1 VSDIPAREAKVFMQA
16 GRRMPVTL
24 VRGKGTRVWDAEG
37 KSYLD
42 FVAGIASTSLGHAD
56 PGLVEAVTKQ
66 MGTLHHVSNLFY
78 TEPQV
83 QLAELLVKHSAFDRV
98 YFQNS
103 GAEANEA
110 AFKLARKWGQQH
122 RKGAYEIIS
131 ANNSFHG
138 RTLMTVSATGT
149 PRYRDPFGPPIPGFH
164 FVEYDNIEAIK
175 AATTTSTVA
184 VLLEAVQGEGGVNVP
199 APDYLQQVR
208 AWCDAEGLL
217 LILDEVQTG
226 VGRLGTLWAYQQTG
240 IEPDIM
246 TLAKGLA
253 GGVPIGAVLA
263 KEHAA
268 VFEPGDHGSTFGGNP
283 MSTAAGLHVLT
294 RVAEGGV
301 LANVNERG
309 DQLERALLSLEDR
322 YPVVKGVRGKG
333 LLRGLELKQEIAAD
347 VVTAAIE
354 RGLLTNAVRPDVVR
368 LMPPLNVSADEITE
382 AVAIVEQALAA
393 VTANQT
399 K

>member
-1 VSDIPAREAKVFMQA
+1 MQA

-56 PGLVEAVTKQ
+56 PGLVEVVSTQ

-78 TEPQV
+78 SEPQV

-122 RKGAYEIIS
+122 RNGAYEIIS

-149 PRYRDPFGPPIPGFH
+149 PRYRDPFGPPLPGVH
-164 FVEYDNIEAIK
+164 FVDYDDIEAIK

-184 VLLEAVQGEGGVNVP
+184 ILLEAVQGEGGVNVP
-199 APDYLQQVR
+199 APDYLKQVR
-208 AWCDAEGLL
+208 AWCDEQGLL
-217 LILDEVQTG
+217 LIIDEVQTG

-263 KEHAA
+263 REHAA

-283 MSTAAGLHVLT
+283 LSTAAGLHVLT

-354 RGLLTNAVRPDVVR
+354 RGLLANAVRPDVVR
-368 LMPPLNVSADEITE
+368 LMPPLNVTADEIAE

-393 VTANQT
+393 VTS

>member
-1 VSDIPAREAKVFMQA
+1 MSDIPAREAKVFMQA

-24 VRGKGTRVWDAEG
+24 VRGQGTRVWDAEG

-42 FVAGIASTSLGHAD
+42 FVDGIASTSLGHAD
-56 PGLVEAVTKQ
+56 EGLVEVVSRQ
-66 MGTLHHVSNLFY
+66 IRTLHHVSNLFY

-122 RKGAYEIIS
+122 RNGAYEIIS
-131 ANNSFHG
+131 TNNSFHG

-164 FVEYDNIEAIK
+164 FVEYDDVAALK
-175 AATTTSTVA
+175 AATTPSTVA
-184 VLLEAVQGEGGVNVP
+184 ILLEPVQGEGGVNVP
-199 APDYLQQVR
+199 AEDYLRQVR
-208 AWCDAEGLL
+208 AWCDEQSLL
-217 LILDEVQTG
+217 LIFDEVQTG
-226 VGRLGTLWAYQQTG
+226 VGRLGTLWGYQQAG

-283 MSTAAGLHVLT
+283 LSTAAGLYVLT
-294 RVAEGGV
+294 RVAEGDV
-301 LANVNERG
+301 LANVQARG
-309 DQLERALLSLEDR
+309 EQLERALLSLEDR
-322 YPVVKGVRGKG
+322 FPVVKGVRGKG
-333 LLRGLELKQEIAAD
+333 LLRGLELKQEIAPD
-347 VVTAAIE
+347 VVSAALE
-354 RGLLTNAVRPDVVR
+354 RGLLSNAVRPDVVR
-368 LMPPLNVSADEITE
+368 LMPPLTVTADEITE
-382 AVAIVEQALAA
+382 AVAVIEQALAA
-393 VTANQT
+393 VVS

>member
-1 VSDIPAREAKVFMQA
+1 MSDIPAREAKVFMQA

-24 VRGKGTRVWDAEG
+24 VRGQGTRVWDAEG
-37 KSYLD
+37 KAYLD

-56 PGLVEAVTKQ
+56 EGLADAVSRQ
-66 MGTLHHVSNLFY
+66 MRTLHHVSNLFY

-122 RKGAYEIIS
+122 RNGAYEIIS

-149 PRYRDPFGPPIPGFH
+149 PRYRDPFGPSIPGFH
-164 FVEYDNIEAIK
+164 FVDYDNVEAIK

-184 VLLEAVQGEGGVNVP
+184 ILLEAVQGEGGVNVP
-199 APDYLQQVR
+199 APDYLKQVR
-208 AWCDAEGLL
+208 AWCDAQGLL

-263 KEHAA
+263 KEQAA

-322 YPVVKGVRGKG
+322 FPVVKGVRGKG
-333 LLRGLELKQEIAAD
+333 LLRGLELKQEIAPD

-354 RGLLTNAVRPDVVR
+354 RGLLANAVRPDVVR
-368 LMPPLNVSADEITE
+368 LMPPLNVTADEIAE
-382 AVAIVEQALAA
+382 AVAIIEQALAA
-393 VTANQT
+393 VTS

>member
-1 VSDIPAREAKVFMQA
+1 MSDIPAREAKVFMQA

-24 VRGKGTRVWDAEG
+24 VRGAGTRVWDAEG

-42 FVAGIASTSLGHAD
+42 FVDGIASTSLGHAD
-56 PGLVEAVTKQ
+56 PGLVEAVTTQ

-78 TEPQV
+78 TEPQIE
-83 QLAELLVKHSAFDRV
+83 LAEMLVKHSALDRV

-110 AFKLARKWGQQH
+110 AIKLARKWGQLH
-122 RKGAYEIIS
+122 RNGAFEIIS
-131 ANNSFHG
+131 TNNSFHG
-138 RTLMTVSATGT
+138 RTMTTVSATGT
-149 PRYRDPFGPPIPGFH
+149 PRYREPFGPPAPGFV
-164 FVEYDNIEAIK
+164 FVDYDDVAALK
-175 AATTTSTVA
+175 AATNEQTVA
-184 VLLEAVQGEGGVNVP
+184 ILLEPVQGEGGVNVP
-199 APDYLQQVR
+199 ADDYLKQVR
-208 AWCDAEGLL
+208 AWCDEQHLL

-226 VGRLGTLWAYQQTG
+226 VGRLGTLWGYQQAG

-283 MSTAAGLHVLT
+283 LSTAAGKYVLG
-294 RVAEGGV
+294 RVAEGDV
-301 LANVNERG
+301 LANVQARG
-309 DQLERALLSLEDR
+309 EQLERALLSLEDR
-322 YPVVKGVRGKG
+322 YPVVQGVRGRG
-333 LLRGLELKQEIAAD
+333 LLRGLELREDIAPE
-347 VVTAAIE
+347 VVTAALA
-354 RGLLTNAVRPDVVR
+354 RGLLANPVRPNVVR
-368 LMPPLNVSADEITE
+368 LMPPLTVTAEEIDE
-382 AVAIVEQALAA
+382 AVTIIESALASVVA
-393 VTANQT
+393 TG

>member
-1 VSDIPAREAKVFMQA
+1 MSDIPAREARVFMQA

-24 VRGKGTRVWDAEG
+24 VRGQGTRVWDDEG

-42 FVAGIASTSLGHAD
+42 FVDGIASTSLGHAD

-66 MGTLHHVSNLFY
+66 IGTLHHTSNLFY
-78 TEPQV
+78 TVPQIE
-83 QLAELLVKHSAFDRV
+83 LAELLVKHSALDRV

-110 AFKLARKWGQQH
+110 AIKLARKWGQQH
-122 RKGAYEIIS
+122 RNGAFEIIS
-131 ANNSFHG
+131 TNNSFHG
-138 RTLMTVSATGT
+138 RTMMTVSATGT
-149 PRYRDPFGPPIPGFH
+149 PRYRDPFGPTVPGFV
-164 FVEYDNIEAIK
+164 FVEYDDVPALK
-175 AATTTSTVA
+175 AATNANTVA
-184 VLLEAVQGEGGVNVP
+184 ILLEPVQGEGGVNVP
-199 APDYLQQVR
+199 AEDYLRQVR
-208 AWCDAEGLL
+208 AWCDEQNLL

-226 VGRLGTLWAYQQTG
+226 VGRLGTLWGYQQAG

-283 MSTAAGLHVLT
+283 LSTAAGHYVLK
-294 RVAEGGV
+294 RVAEGDV
-301 LANVNERG
+301 LANVVARG
-309 DQLERALLSLEDR
+309 EQLERALLSLEDR
-322 YPVVKGVRGKG
+322 FPVVRGVRGRG
-333 LLRGLELKQEIAAD
+333 LLRGLELRDDIAPD
-347 VVTAAIE
+347 VVTAALE
-354 RGLLTNAVRPDVVR
+354 RGLLANPVRPNVVR
-368 LMPPLNVSADEITE
+368 LMPPLTVTAEEIEE

-393 VTANQT
+393 VVNA
-399 K
+399 

>member
-1 VSDIPAREAKVFMQA
+1 MSDIPAREAKVFMQA

-56 PGLVEAVTKQ
+56 PGLVEVVSTQ

-78 TEPQV
+78 SEPQV

-122 RKGAYEIIS
+122 RNGAYEIIS

-149 PRYRDPFGPPIPGFH
+149 PRYRDPFGPPLPGVH
-164 FVEYDNIEAIK
+164 FVDYDDIEAIK

-184 VLLEAVQGEGGVNVP
+184 ILLEAVQGEGGVNVP
-199 APDYLQQVR
+199 APDYLKQVR
-208 AWCDAEGLL
+208 AWCDEQGLL
-217 LILDEVQTG
+217 LIIDEVQTG

-263 KEHAA
+263 REHAA

-283 MSTAAGLHVLT
+283 LSTAAGLHVLT

-354 RGLLTNAVRPDVVR
+354 RGLLANAVRPDVVR
-368 LMPPLNVSADEITE
+368 LMPPLNVTADEIAE

-393 VTANQT
+393 VTS